1 MKILNKFKQMIPEKV
16 KHFIYRNII
25 KIIAVPRI
33 KAVDLD
39 LSKSIIFCKDY
50 TVFAE
55 DKLMK
60 NNYIKLTKYSLS
72 FVEPDKTLSF
82 IEDGKLVNIRFIEG
96 INWIPQDYIL
106 YINNNLSNT
115 IKMLYNSFINV
126 KKLSLENSNYS
137 SYNENE
143 FFMNHYMMKIL
154 NNRGL

>member
-1 MKILNKFKQMIPEKV
+1 MKILDKFKKMIPEKV
-16 KHFIYRNII
+16 KHFVYRNII
-25 KIIAVPRI
+25 RIIAVPRI
-33 KAVDLD
+33 KVTDLD

-60 NNYIKLTKYSLS
+60 NNYIEVTKYSLS
-72 FVEPDKTLSF
+72 F
-82 IEDGKLVNIRFIEG
+82 IENSKLVNIKFTGG
-96 INWIPQDYIL
+96 INWMPQNYIL

-115 IKMLYNSFINV
+115 IRMLYNSFINV

-143 FFMNHYMMKIL
+143 FFMNYYIMKIL

>member
-1 MKILNKFKQMIPEKV
+1 MIPEKV

-25 KIIAVPRI
+25 RIIAVPRI
-33 KAVDLD
+33 KYVDLD
-39 LSKSIIFCKDY
+39 LNKSIIFCKDY

-60 NNYIKLTKYSLS
+60 NNYIEVTKYSLS
-72 FVEPDKTLSF
+72 F
-82 IEDGKLVNIRFIEG
+82 IENNKLVNIKFTGG
-96 INWIPQDYIL
+96 INWMPQNYIL

-115 IKMLYNSFINV
+115 IRMIYNSFINV

-143 FFMNHYMMKIL
+143 LFMNHYMMKIL

>member
-1 MKILNKFKQMIPEKV
+1 MKILDKFKKIIPEKV
-16 KHFIYRNII
+16 KHFVYRNII
-25 KIIAVPRI
+25 RIIAVPRI
-33 KAVDLD
+33 KVTNLD

-60 NNYIKLTKYSLS
+60 NNYIEVTKYSLS
-72 FVEPDKTLSF
+72 F
-82 IEDGKLVNIRFIEG
+82 IENSKLVNIKFTGG
-96 INWIPQDYIL
+96 INWMPQNYIL

-115 IKMLYNSFINV
+115 IRMIYNSFINV

-143 FFMNHYMMKIL
+143 FFMNYYIMKIL

>member
-1 MKILNKFKQMIPEKV
+1 MIPEKV
-16 KHFIYRNII
+16 KHFVYRNII
-25 KIIAVPRI
+25 RIIAVPRI
-33 KAVDLD
+33 KVTNLD

-60 NNYIKLTKYSLS
+60 NNYIEVTKYSLR
-72 FVEPDKTLSF
+72 F
-82 IEDGKLVNIRFIEG
+82 IENNKLVNIKFIGG
-96 INWIPQDYIL
+96 INWMPQNYIL
-106 YINNNLSNT
+106 YINNDLSNT
-115 IKMLYNSFINV
+115 IRMIYNSFINV

-143 FFMNHYMMKIL
+143 FFMNYYMMKIL

>member
-1 MKILNKFKQMIPEKV
+1 MKILDKFKKMIPEKV

-25 KIIAVPRI
+25 RIIAVPRI
-33 KAVDLD
+33 KVADLD

-60 NNYIKLTKYSLS
+60 NNYIEVTKYSLS
-72 FVEPDKTLSF
+72 F
-82 IEDGKLVNIRFIEG
+82 IENSKLVNIKFIGG
-96 INWIPQDYIL
+96 INWMPQNYIL

-115 IKMLYNSFINV
+115 IRMLYNSFININ
-126 KKLSLENSNYS
+126 KLSLENSNYS

-143 FFMNHYMMKIL
+143 IFMNHYMMKIL

>member
-1 MKILNKFKQMIPEKV
+1 MIPEKV

-25 KIIAVPRI
+25 RIIAVPRI
-33 KAVDLD
+33 KYVDLD
-39 LSKSIIFCKDY
+39 LNKSIIFCKDS

-60 NNYIKLTKYSLS
+60 NNYIEVTKYSLR
-72 FVEPDKTLSF
+72 F
-82 IEDGKLVNIRFIEG
+82 IENNKLVNIKFTGG
-96 INWIPQDYIL
+96 INWMPQNYIL

-115 IKMLYNSFINV
+115 IRMIYNSFINV

-143 FFMNHYMMKIL
+143 FFMNYYIMKIL

>member
-1 MKILNKFKQMIPEKV
+1 MIPEKV
-16 KHFIYRNII
+16 KHFVYRNII
-25 KIIAVPRI
+25 RIIAVPRI
-33 KAVDLD
+33 RVADLD

-60 NNYIKLTKYSLS
+60 NNYIEVTKYSLS
-72 FVEPDKTLSF
+72 F
-82 IEDGKLVNIRFIEG
+82 IENSKLVNIKFTGG
-96 INWIPQDYIL
+96 INWMPQNYIL
-106 YINNNLSNT
+106 YINNDLSNT
-115 IKMLYNSFINV
+115 IRMIYNSFINV

-143 FFMNHYMMKIL
+143 LFMNHYMMKIL

>member
-1 MKILNKFKQMIPEKV
+1 MKILDKFKKMIPEKV

-25 KIIAVPRI
+25 RIIAVPRI
-33 KAVDLD
+33 KYVDLD
-39 LSKSIIFCKDY
+39 LNKSIIFCKDS

-60 NNYIKLTKYSLS
+60 NNYIEVTKYSLR
-72 FVEPDKTLSF
+72 F
-82 IEDGKLVNIRFIEG
+82 IENNKLVNIKFTGG
-96 INWIPQDYIL
+96 INWMPQNYIL

-115 IKMLYNSFINV
+115 IRMIYNSFINV

-143 FFMNHYMMKIL
+143 FFMNYYIMKIL

>member
-1 MKILNKFKQMIPEKV
+1 MIPEKV

-25 KIIAVPRI
+25 RIIAIPII
-33 KAVDLD
+33 KYVDLD
-39 LSKSIIFCKDY
+39 LNKSIIFCKDS

-60 NNYIKLTKYSLS
+60 NNYIEVTKYSLR
-72 FVEPDKTLSF
+72 F
-82 IEDGKLVNIRFIEG
+82 IENNKLVNIKFTGG
-96 INWIPQDYIL
+96 INWMPQNYIL

-115 IKMLYNSFINV
+115 IRMIYNSFINV

-143 FFMNHYMMKIL
+143 FFMNYYIMKIL

>member
-1 MKILNKFKQMIPEKV
+1 MKILDKFKKMIPEKV
-16 KHFIYRNII
+16 KHFVYRNII
-25 KIIAVPRI
+25 RIIAVPRI
-33 KAVDLD
+33 KVANLD

-60 NNYIKLTKYSLS
+60 NNYIEVTKYSLS
-72 FVEPDKTLSF
+72 F
-82 IEDGKLVNIRFIEG
+82 IENSKLVNIKFIG
-96 INWIPQDYIL
+96 VINWMPQNYTL

-115 IKMLYNSFINV
+115 IRMLYNSFINV
-126 KKLSLENSNYS
+126 NKLSLENSNYS
-137 SYNENE
+137 GYNENE

>member
-1 MKILNKFKQMIPEKV
+1 MKILDKFKKMIPEKV

-25 KIIAVPRI
+25 RIIAVPRI
-33 KAVDLD
+33 KVVNLD

-60 NNYIKLTKYSLS
+60 NNYIEVTKYSLS
-72 FVEPDKTLSF
+72 F
-82 IEDGKLVNIRFIEG
+82 IENSKLVNIKFIGG
-96 INWIPQDYIL
+96 INWMPQNYIL

-115 IKMLYNSFINV
+115 IRMLYNSFININ
-126 KKLSLENSNYS
+126 KLSLENSNYS

-143 FFMNHYMMKIL
+143 LFMNHYMMKIL

>member
-1 MKILNKFKQMIPEKV
+1 MIPEKV

-25 KIIAVPRI
+25 RIIAVPRI
-33 KAVDLD
+33 KYVDLD
-39 LSKSIIFCKDY
+39 LNKSIIFCKDY

-60 NNYIKLTKYSLS
+60 NNYIEVTKYSLR
-72 FVEPDKTLSF
+72 F
-82 IEDGKLVNIRFIEG
+82 IENSKLVNIKFIGG
-96 INWIPQDYIL
+96 INWMPQNYIL
-106 YINNNLSNT
+106 YINNDLSNT
-115 IKMLYNSFINV
+115 IRIIYNSFINV

-143 FFMNHYMMKIL
+143 FFMNYYIMKIL

>member
-1 MKILNKFKQMIPEKV
+1 MKILYKFKKMIPEKV

-25 KIIAVPRI
+25 RIIAVPRI
-33 KAVDLD
+33 KYVDLD
-39 LSKSIIFCKDY
+39 LNKSIIFCKDS

-60 NNYIKLTKYSLS
+60 NNYIEVTKYSLR
-72 FVEPDKTLSF
+72 F
-82 IEDGKLVNIRFIEG
+82 IENSKLVNIKFTGG
-96 INWIPQDYIL
+96 INWMPQNYIL

-115 IKMLYNSFINV
+115 IRMIYNSFINV

-143 FFMNHYMMKIL
+143 FFMNYYIMKIL

>member
-1 MKILNKFKQMIPEKV
+1 MKILYKFKKMIPEKV

-25 KIIAVPRI
+25 RIIAIPII
-33 KAVDLD
+33 KYVDLD
-39 LSKSIIFCKDY
+39 LNKSIIFCKNS

-60 NNYIKLTKYSLS
+60 NNYIEVTKYSLR
-72 FVEPDKTLSF
+72 F
-82 IEDGKLVNIRFIEG
+82 IENSKLVNIKFTDG
-96 INWIPQDYIL
+96 INWMPQNYIL

-115 IKMLYNSFINV
+115 IRMIYNSFINV
-126 KKLSLENSNYS
+126 KKLSLENPNYS

-143 FFMNHYMMKIL
+143 FFMNYYIMKIL

>member
-1 MKILNKFKQMIPEKV
+1 MIPEKV
-16 KHFIYRNII
+16 KYFIYRNII
-25 KIIAVPRI
+25 RIIAVPRI
-33 KAVDLD
+33 KVVDLD

-55 DKLMK
+55 DKLMR
-60 NNYIKLTKYSLS
+60 NNYIEVTKYSLS
-72 FVEPDKTLSF
+72 F
-82 IEDGKLVNIRFIEG
+82 IENNKSVNIKFIGG
-96 INWIPQDYIL
+96 IDWMPQNYIL

-115 IKMLYNSFINV
+115 IRMLYNSFINV

-143 FFMNHYMMKIL
+143 LFMNHYMLKIL

>member
-1 MKILNKFKQMIPEKV
+1 MKILYKFKKMIPEKV

-25 KIIAVPRI
+25 RIIAIPII
-33 KAVDLD
+33 KCVDLD
-39 LSKSIIFCKDY
+39 LNKSIIFCKDS

-60 NNYIKLTKYSLS
+60 NNYIEVTKYSLR
-72 FVEPDKTLSF
+72 F
-82 IEDGKLVNIRFIEG
+82 IENNKLVNIKFIGG
-96 INWIPQDYIL
+96 INWMPQNYIL

-115 IKMLYNSFINV
+115 IRMIYNSFINV

-137 SYNENE
+137 NYNENE
-143 FFMNHYMMKIL
+143 FFMNYYIMKIL

>member
-1 MKILNKFKQMIPEKV
+1 MKILDRLKKMIPEKV

-25 KIIAVPRI
+25 RIIAIPII
-33 KAVDLD
+33 KYVDLD
-39 LSKSIIFCKDY
+39 LNKSIIFCKDS

-60 NNYIKLTKYSLS
+60 NNYIEVTKYSLR
-72 FVEPDKTLSF
+72 F
-82 IEDGKLVNIRFIEG
+82 IENNKLVNIKFTGG
-96 INWIPQDYIL
+96 INWMPQNYIL

-115 IKMLYNSFINV
+115 IRMIYNSFINV

-143 FFMNHYMMKIL
+143 FFMNYYIMKIL

>member
-1 MKILNKFKQMIPEKV
+1 MIPEKV

-25 KIIAVPRI
+25 RIIAVPRI
-33 KAVDLD
+33 KYVDLD
-39 LSKSIIFCKDY
+39 LNKSIISCKDY
-50 TVFAE
+50 TVIAE

-60 NNYIKLTKYSLS
+60 NNYIEVTKYSLR
-72 FVEPDKTLSF
+72 F
-82 IEDGKLVNIRFIEG
+82 IENSKLVNIKFTGG
-96 INWIPQDYIL
+96 INWMPQNYIL

-115 IKMLYNSFINV
+115 IRMIYNSFINV

-143 FFMNHYMMKIL
+143 FFMNYYIMKIL

>member
-1 MKILNKFKQMIPEKV
+1 MKILDKFKKMIPEKV
-16 KHFIYRNII
+16 KHFVYRNII
-25 KIIAVPRI
+25 RIIAVPRI
-33 KAVDLD
+33 KVVDLD

-60 NNYIKLTKYSLS
+60 NNYIEVTKYSLS
-72 FVEPDKTLSF
+72 F
-82 IEDGKLVNIRFIEG
+82 IENSKLVNIKFIGG
-96 INWIPQDYIL
+96 INWMPQNYIL

-115 IKMLYNSFINV
+115 IRMLYNSFINV
-126 KKLSLENSNYS
+126 NKLSLENSNYS
-137 SYNENE
+137 GYNENE

>member
-1 MKILNKFKQMIPEKV
+1 MKILYKFKKTIPEKV

-25 KIIAVPRI
+25 RIIAIPII
-33 KAVDLD
+33 KYVDLD
-39 LSKSIIFCKDY
+39 LNKSIIFCKDS

-60 NNYIKLTKYSLS
+60 NNYIEVTKYSLR
-72 FVEPDKTLSF
+72 F
-82 IEDGKLVNIRFIEG
+82 IENSKLVNIKFTDG
-96 INWIPQDYIL
+96 INWMPQNYIL

-115 IKMLYNSFINV
+115 IRMIYNSFINV

-143 FFMNHYMMKIL
+143 FFMNYYIMKIL

>member
-1 MKILNKFKQMIPEKV
+1 MIPEKV

-25 KIIAVPRI
+25 RIIAVPRI
-33 KAVDLD
+33 KVTNLD

-60 NNYIKLTKYSLS
+60 NNYIEVTKYSLR
-72 FVEPDKTLSF
+72 F
-82 IEDGKLVNIRFIEG
+82 IENSKLVNIKFTGG
-96 INWIPQDYIL
+96 INWMPQNYIL

-115 IKMLYNSFINV
+115 IRMIYNSFINV

-143 FFMNHYMMKIL
+143 FFMNYYIMKIL

>member
-1 MKILNKFKQMIPEKV
+1 MKILYKFKKMIPEKV

-25 KIIAVPRI
+25 RIIAVPRI
-33 KAVDLD
+33 KYVDLD
-39 LSKSIIFCKDY
+39 LNKSIIFCKDY

-60 NNYIKLTKYSLS
+60 NNYIEVTKYSLS
-72 FVEPDKTLSF
+72 F
-82 IEDGKLVNIRFIEG
+82 IENNKLVNIKFTG
-96 INWIPQDYIL
+96 DINWMPQNYIL

-115 IKMLYNSFINV
+115 IRMIYNSFINV

-143 FFMNHYMMKIL
+143 FFMNYYIMKIL

>member
-1 MKILNKFKQMIPEKV
+1 MKILYKFKKMIPEKV

-25 KIIAVPRI
+25 RIIAIPII
-33 KAVDLD
+33 KYVDLD
-39 LSKSIIFCKDY
+39 LNKSIIFCKNS

-60 NNYIKLTKYSLS
+60 NNYIEVTKYSLR
-72 FVEPDKTLSF
+72 F
-82 IEDGKLVNIRFIEG
+82 IENNKLVNIKFTG
-96 INWIPQDYIL
+96 DINWMPQNYIL

-115 IKMLYNSFINV
+115 IRMIYNSFINV

-143 FFMNHYMMKIL
+143 FFMNYYIMKIL

>member
-1 MKILNKFKQMIPEKV
+1 MKILYKFKKMIPEKV
-16 KHFIYRNII
+16 KHFVYRNII
-25 KIIAVPRI
+25 RIIAVPRI
-33 KAVDLD
+33 KVANLD

-60 NNYIKLTKYSLS
+60 NNYIEVTKYSLR
-72 FVEPDKTLSF
+72 F
-82 IEDGKLVNIRFIEG
+82 IENNKLVNIKFTGG
-96 INWIPQDYIL
+96 INWMPQNYIL
-106 YINNNLSNT
+106 YINNDLSNT
-115 IKMLYNSFINV
+115 IRIIYNSFITV

-143 FFMNHYMMKIL
+143 FFMNYYIMKIL

>member
-1 MKILNKFKQMIPEKV
+1 MKILYKFKKMIPEKV

-25 KIIAVPRI
+25 RIIAVPRI
-33 KAVDLD
+33 KYVDLD
-39 LSKSIIFCKDY
+39 LNKSIIFCKDY

-60 NNYIKLTKYSLS
+60 NNYIEVTKYSLR
-72 FVEPDKTLSF
+72 F
-82 IEDGKLVNIRFIEG
+82 IENNKLVNIKFIG
-96 INWIPQDYIL
+96 DINWMPQNYIL

-115 IKMLYNSFINV
+115 IRMIYNSFINV

-143 FFMNHYMMKIL
+143 FFMNYYIMKIL